1 LSEKFSFITLDFIFF
16 VMKVAVTGASG
27 HIGNCLVRE
36 LKKQGAEIKVLV
48 HNFRND
54 LDKLNVELIQGNL
67 LEPESLIT
75 LCNGVDVVFHLAAQI
90 AIENRSSEQV
100 YETNVTGT
108 KNMIKAANYAGVK
121 KFIHFSS
128 IHAFRTESSEL
139 ILDESRSMVES
150 NKTIYEFTKAEGER
164 VVMKAVSEGLN
175 AVILNPTA
183 VIGPFDYRSSL
194 LGQALLQI
202 YQNKLPFLVSGGYN
216 WVDVRDVVSASI
228 QAVESGRKGEK
239 YILSGEFCTLRELSG
254 MISKISGCRIPGIV
268 PVSLARLACPFF
280 QIYSSVAKTEPL
292 YTYQSLDILINS
304 AVNISNAKAKKELGY
319 EPRPLEQ
326 TLKDAFEWYRENN
339 VIN

>member
-1 LSEKFSFITLDFIFF
+1 
-16 VMKVAVTGASG
+16 MKVAVSGASG

-36 LKKQGAEIKVLV
+36 LKKQGAEVKVLV

-67 LEPESLIT
+67 LEPESLIK
-75 LCNGVDVVFHLAAQI
+75 LCDGVDVVFHLAAQI
-90 AIENRSSEQV
+90 AIENRSSAQV

-108 KNMIKAANYAGVK
+108 RNMIKAAIKGGAK

-128 IHAFRTESSEL
+128 IHAFRTESSGM
-139 ILDESRSMVES
+139 ILDERRSLVET

-164 VVMKAVSEGLN
+164 VVMEAVREGLY

-202 YQNKLPFLVSGGYN
+202 YHNKLPFLVAGGYN

-228 QAVESGRKGEK
+228 QAIESGRKGEK
-239 YILSGEFCTLRELSG
+239 YILSGKFCSLQELSA
-254 MISKISGCRIPGIV
+254 MISKISGCRIPVIV

-280 QIYSSVAKTEPL
+280 QFYSSVAKTEPL
-292 YTYQSLDILINS
+292 YTYQSLDILVNS
-304 AVNISNAKAKKELGY
+304 AVNISNAKARKELEY

-326 TLKDAFEWYRENN
+326 TLIDAFNWYKENN
-339 VIN
+339 FIN